1 MEAQAAA
8 QKLAAQHLA
17 QAAIRGQHQAPA
29 PQAPMDISIKEEHDE
44 PTDLTMDAEEKLR
57 MRRERF
63 ERERSS
69 GASSAVVHQDEVG
82 RDRDPIDPL
91 RHPQFDFRHL
101 IPQVSIKSE

>member
-17 QAAIRGQHQAPA
+17 QAAIRGHQAPL
-29 PQAPMDISIKEEHDE
+29 PTGQQAPMDIAIKEEHDE

-69 GASSAVVHQDEVG
+69 NAAGQDEG